1 MKKHFVTRICK
12 FVPAQVQMYIQ
23 VFVAR
28 MFRIQAFLIIS
39 FLISSTL
46 FAFTEKIDRQI
57 EPGQIH
63 SNELNLMAGEF
74 VSVLIEE
81 VGIDLTASLYSPE
94 GLQLLRVDLNSGTGG
109 EEPIFFVAPTEGKY
123 RIEITPSLPEVS
135 DKSLFSLQK
144 LQSCSYKAIFQTQ
157 SQPNSSDLLQVA
169 ALSEISFAETDQ
181 FNRSE
186 KQTFESIKDLFNA
199 AELSKQS
206 GNQSLHAKSL
216 EKLSELYQVLSRS
229 AESINFA
236 EQALD
241 IYKTL
246 NFKKGIAETLN
257 TMGTAFENVG
267 EYQKALNFY
276 EQALQNWK
284 DAGDKH
290 GEAIALNNIGLHC
303 FRTGDLTKALDY
315 YDHVLP
321 IWEETGDWMALSN
334 TFSAMGLAYS
344 SLSENQKAISYFNEA
359 LPLQHLSGDCRS
371 EASTLNN
378 VAMLLVDLGD
388 LQKALDYL
396 NHAEEIRQEAPDRR
410 GDAAVLN
417 NLGIV
422 YQELGEIEKAL
433 DYYTRALELRKES
446 EDKAGEASTLNNLGK
461 AYEENGKLDLAEKY
475 FQQSL
480 DIAHAI
486 GMKSVEAQVLN
497 NLGDVYQKRDDLGS
511 AFDYYNQALELRRKI
526 EDRQGEAEAL
536 DSLGSNLL
544 AYGELQKAAR
554 MYGLALQ
561 LRRQIGDKP
570 GEAESLFHI
579 ASLKRRQGQLI
590 SALDYIDSCISIVES
605 LRVRV
610 LSQNL
615 RASFFGASR
624 KYYELY
630 QNLLFELHQ
639 TEPTAGYDARAFHV
653 SERSRARG
661 LMELLAESSL
671 DLTRGVEPGLLL
683 EERAVREELN
693 SKLDRQ
699 MRLLSS
705 GDWPEEAVRLGEEIE
720 SLNMQYE
727 QIEATIRRTNPHYAE
742 IMKPEPLTLQ
752 HVQDSILD
760 DDTVLLEFSLGDEK
774 SFVWAVSRH
783 AMKSAELPPRD
794 QIEHL
799 ALSLYQQLS
808 EGPPNAGRDRAIPAS
823 IRSRRKDVDDTAI
836 QLSHVLFDPIMD
848 ELDHRRILVVADGP
862 LHFVPF
868 AALSDPR
875 TDHLLAV
882 DHEVVN
888 TPSASTLSVLRK
900 EIAQREPPN
909 KTIAVF
915 ADPVFEME
923 DERMKPSTFS
933 DEVQLSPASIQ
944 MEDVPL
950 TRLPF
955 TRREA
960 QAILSLVPEDKSLKA
975 LDFQASR
982 ELILSPEIQNYKYVH
997 LATHGF
1003 LNSILP
1009 EQSGIILSLFYQN
1022 GHQREG
1028 FVSAG
1033 DIFNLRLKADLVVL
1047 SACRTALGKQVR
1059 GEGIMGLA
1067 RAFLYAGAA
1076 RVVASL
1082 WKVDDVATAEFMQ
1095 TLYEGMLGDAH
1106 LSPPEALRAAQL
1118 KMMNDPRWKSPY
1130 YWAAFVLQ
1138 GDY

>member
-1 MKKHFVTRICK
+1 
-12 FVPAQVQMYIQ
+12 
-23 VFVAR
+23 
-28 MFRIQAFLIIS
+28 MFRIPAFLIVS
-39 FLISSTL
+39 LLVCTFV
-46 FAFTEKIDRQI
+46 FASVESVDRQI
-57 EPGQIH
+57 DPGEVHTIEVVL
-63 SNELNLMAGEF
+63 SAEEF
-74 VSVLIEE
+74 ISVSIQETE
-81 VGIDLTASLYSPE
+81 IDLTASLYSPE
-94 GLQLLRVDLNSGTGG
+94 GLQLLKVDLNSGTGG
-109 EEPIFFVAPTEGKY
+109 EEPIYFVAPVTGKY
-123 RIEITPSLPEVS
+123 LIQITPSVPVVS
-135 DKSLFSLQK
+135 DPILFSSQK
-144 LQSCSYKAIFQTQ
+144 IRSCSFKTSIETTLQAG
-157 SQPNSSDLLQVA
+157 NKDLLQVA
-169 ALSEISFAETDQ
+169 ALSEISFAESDP

-186 KQTFESIKDLFNA
+186 KQSVESIRHLLNA
-199 AELSKQS
+199 VALSKQS
-206 GNQSLHAKSL
+206 GNQSLEAKSL
-216 EKLSELYQVLSRS
+216 EKLSELYQVLSWS
-229 AESINFA
+229 AESIDFS

-241 IYKTL
+241 IYKKL

-257 TMGTAFENVG
+257 SMGTAYENVG
-267 EYQKALNFY
+267 EYQKALNLY
-276 EQALQNWK
+276 EQALETWK
-284 DAGDKH
+284 DANDKH
-290 GEAIALNNIGLHC
+290 GEAIALNNIGMQC
-303 FRTGDLTKALDY
+303 YRTGDLSKALDY
-315 YDHVLP
+315 YDRVLP
-321 IWEETGDWMALSN
+321 MWEETGDWISMAN

-359 LPLQHLSGDCRS
+359 LPLQHLAGDCRS

-396 NHAEEIRQEAPDRR
+396 NHAEEIRQNAPDRR
-410 GDAAVLN
+410 GDATVLD
-417 NLGIV
+417 NLGVV
-422 YQELGEIEKAL
+422 YHELGEIDKAL
-433 DYYTRALELRKES
+433 DYYNRALELRKES

-461 AYEENGKLDLAEKY
+461 AYEDNDKLDLAEKY

-480 DIAHAI
+480 DLAHSI
-486 GMKSVEAQVLN
+486 GMKSVEGQVLN
-497 NLGDVYQKRDDLGS
+497 NLGDVYQKKEDLGS

-536 DSLGSNLL
+536 DSLGTNLL
-544 AYGELQKAAR
+544 AYDELQKAAR
-554 MYGLALQ
+554 MYGLGLQ
-561 LRRQIGDKP
+561 LRRQIGDRP

-579 ASLKRRQGQLI
+579 ASLKRRQGQHN

-630 QNLLFELHQ
+630 QNILFELHQ
-639 TEPTAGYDARAFHV
+639 TEPSAGYDARAFHV

-683 EERAVREELN
+683 EERSVREELN

-727 QIEATIRRTNPHYAE
+727 QIEATIRRTNPHYAQ
-742 IMKPEPLTLQ
+742 IMKPEPLTLAN
-752 HVQDSILD
+752 VQDSILD
-760 DDTVLLEFSLGDEK
+760 DNTVLLEFSLGDEK

-783 AMKSAELPPRD
+783 GMKSAELPARSE
-794 QIEHL
+794 IELL

-808 EGPPNAGRDRAIPAS
+808 EGPPDAGRDRAIPV
-823 IRSRRKDVDDTAI
+823 SRNTKKNNIDNIAI
-836 QLSHVLFDPIMD
+836 QLSHLLLDPIMD
-848 ELDHRRILVVADGP
+848 ELDYRRILVVADGP
-862 LHFVPF
+862 LYFVPF

-875 TDHLLAV
+875 TDQLLAV
-882 DHEVVN
+882 DHEIIN

-900 EIAQREPPN
+900 EIAQREPAK

-933 DEVQLSPASIQ
+933 DEVQLSSASIK
-944 MEDVPL
+944 MDDVPL

-960 QAILSLVPEDKSLKA
+960 QAILNLVPEDKSLKA

-982 ELILSPEIQNYKYVH
+982 ELILSPEIQNYKYIH

-1003 LNSILP
+1003 LNSMLP
-1009 EQSGIILSLFYQN
+1009 EQSGIILSLFYQD

-1095 TLYEGMLGDAH
+1095 TFYEGMLGEAH
-1106 LSPPEALRAAQL
+1106 LPPPEALRAAQL
-1118 KMMNDPRWKSPY
+1118 KMMNDPRWQSPY
-1130 YWAAFVLQ
+1130 YWAAFVIQ

>member
-1 MKKHFVTRICK
+1 
-12 FVPAQVQMYIQ
+12 
-23 VFVAR
+23 
-28 MFRIQAFLIIS
+28 
-39 FLISSTL
+39 
-46 FAFTEKIDRQI
+46 
-57 EPGQIH
+57 
-63 SNELNLMAGEF
+63 
-74 VSVLIEE
+74 
-81 VGIDLTASLYSPE
+81 
-94 GLQLLRVDLNSGTGG
+94 
-109 EEPIFFVAPTEGKY
+109 
-123 RIEITPSLPEVS
+123 
-135 DKSLFSLQK
+135 
-144 LQSCSYKAIFQTQ
+144 
-157 SQPNSSDLLQVA
+157 
-169 ALSEISFAETDQ
+169 
-181 FNRSE
+181 
-186 KQTFESIKDLFNA
+186 
-199 AELSKQS
+199 
-206 GNQSLHAKSL
+206 
-216 EKLSELYQVLSRS
+216 
-229 AESINFA
+229 
-236 EQALD
+236 
-241 IYKTL
+241 
-246 NFKKGIAETLN
+246 
-257 TMGTAFENVG
+257 
-267 EYQKALNFY
+267 
-276 EQALQNWK
+276 
-284 DAGDKH
+284 
-290 GEAIALNNIGLHC
+290 
-303 FRTGDLTKALDY
+303 
-315 YDHVLP
+315 
-321 IWEETGDWMALSN
+321 
-334 TFSAMGLAYS
+334 
-344 SLSENQKAISYFNEA
+344 
-359 LPLQHLSGDCRS
+359 
-371 EASTLNN
+371 
-378 VAMLLVDLGD
+378 
-388 LQKALDYL
+388 
-396 NHAEEIRQEAPDRR
+396 
-410 GDAAVLN
+410 
-417 NLGIV
+417 
-422 YQELGEIEKAL
+422 
-433 DYYTRALELRKES
+433 
-446 EDKAGEASTLNNLGK
+446 
-461 AYEENGKLDLAEKY
+461 
-475 FQQSL
+475 
-480 DIAHAI
+480 
-486 GMKSVEAQVLN
+486 
-497 NLGDVYQKRDDLGS
+497 
-511 AFDYYNQALELRRKI
+511 
-526 EDRQGEAEAL
+526 
-536 DSLGSNLL
+536 
-544 AYGELQKAAR
+544 

-561 LRRQIGDKP
+561 LRRQIGDRP

-579 ASLKRRQGQLI
+579 AALKRTQGQLI

-615 RASFFGASR
+615 RASFLGTSR

-661 LMELLAESSL
+661 LMELLAEASL

-683 EERAVREELN
+683 EERSVREQLN
-693 SKLDRQ
+693 TRLDRQ

-727 QIEATIRRTNPHYAE
+727 QIEARIRRMNPLYAQ
-742 IMKPEPLTLQ
+742 IMKPEPLTLS

-760 DDTVLLEFSLGDEK
+760 ENTVLLEYSLGEEK

-783 AMKSAELPPRD
+783 KMKSAELPTRGE
-794 QIEHL
+794 IEQL

-808 EGPPNAGRDRAIPAS
+808 GGQPNAGRTRAVPVSGHTGKKNAENIAL
-823 IRSRRKDVDDTAI
+823 
-836 QLSHVLFDPIMD
+836 QLSHILFDPIMD
-848 ELDHRRILVVADGP
+848 ELDHRRILIVADGP

-875 TDHLLAV
+875 TDKLLAE

-888 TPSASTLSVLRK
+888 TPSASTLAVLRK

-915 ADPVFEME
+915 ADPVFEIA
-923 DERMKPSTFS
+923 DERMRPSTFS
-933 DEVQLSPASIQ
+933 DEVRLSPASIQ
-944 MEDVPL
+944 MEEVPL

-960 QAILSLVPEDKSLKA
+960 QAILNLVPEEKSLKA

-1033 DIFNLRLKADLVVL
+1033 DIFNLKLTADLVVL

-1095 TLYEGMLGDAH
+1095 TFYEGMLGDAH
-1106 LSPPEALRAAQL
+1106 LAPPEALRAAQL
-1118 KMMNDPRWKSPY
+1118 KMMNDPRWRSPY
-1130 YWAAFVLQ
+1130 FWAAFVLQ

>member
-1 MKKHFVTRICK
+1 
-12 FVPAQVQMYIQ
+12 
-23 VFVAR
+23 
-28 MFRIQAFLIIS
+28 MFRIPAFLIIS
-39 FLISSTL
+39 FLICSPPFAST
-46 FAFTEKIDRQI
+46 EIIGRQI
-57 EPGQIH
+57 EPGAVH
-63 SNELNLMAGEF
+63 SEEFTLSTGEMIS
-74 VSVLIEE
+74 VSIEE
-81 VGIDLTASLYSPE
+81 TGIDLTASLYSPE
-94 GLQLLRVDLNSGTGG
+94 GLQLLKVDLNSGTGG
-109 EEPIFFVAPTEGKY
+109 NESIFFVAPLDGKY
-123 RIEITPSLPEVS
+123 KVEIKPSLPEIA
-135 DKSLFSLQK
+135 DPLLFSSRQLS
-144 LQSCSYKAIFQTQ
+144 SCSYKTTIEIQQ
-157 SQPNSSDLLQVA
+157 QPNDKDLFQVT
-169 ALSEISFAETDQ
+169 ALSEISFAEIDQ

-186 KQTFESIKDLFNA
+186 KQTIESIKHLLNA
-199 AELSKQS
+199 VELSKQS
-206 GNQSLHAKSL
+206 GNQLLQAKSL
-216 EKLSELYQVLSRS
+216 EKLSEQYQVLSRS

-236 EQALD
+236 EQALT
-241 IYKTL
+241 IYKAMNL
-246 NFKKGIAETLN
+246 KKGIAESLN
-257 TMGTAFENVG
+257 TMGTAYENIG
-267 EYQKALNFY
+267 EYQKALTLF
-276 EQALQNWK
+276 EQALSMWK
-284 DAGDKH
+284 ESGDKH
-290 GEAIALNNIGLHC
+290 GEAIALNNIGIHF
-303 FRTGDLTKALDY
+303 FRTGDLSKALDY
-315 YDHVLP
+315 YDRVLP
-321 IWEETGDWMALSN
+321 IWEETGDWISMGN
-334 TFSAMGLAYS
+334 TFSAMGLTYS
-344 SLSENQKAISYFNEA
+344 SLSENQKAISYFSEA
-359 LPLQHLSGDCRS
+359 LPLQHLAGDYRS

-396 NHAEEIRQEAPDRR
+396 NHAEEIRQDAPDRR

-417 NLGIV
+417 NLGLV
-422 YQELGEIEKAL
+422 YHELGEIDKAL
-433 DYYTRALELRKES
+433 DYYTHSLQLRKES

-461 AYEENGKLDLAEKY
+461 AHEENGKLDLAEKY

-480 DIAHAI
+480 KLAHSI
-486 GMKSVEAQVLN
+486 GMKSIEAQVLN
-497 NLGDVYQKRDDLGS
+497 NLGDVYQKKDDLGS
-511 AFDYYNQALELRRKI
+511 AFDYYDQALELRRKI
-526 EDRQGEAEAL
+526 VDRQGEGEAL
-536 DSLGSNLL
+536 DSLGTNLL

-561 LRRQIGDKP
+561 LRRQIGDRP

-615 RASFFGASR
+615 RASFFGAAR

-639 TEPTAGYDARAFHV
+639 TEPSAGYDARAFHV

-683 EERAVREELN
+683 EERSVREELN
-693 SKLDRQ
+693 AKLDRQ
-699 MRLLSS
+699 MRLLGS
-705 GDWPEEAVRLGEEIE
+705 GDWPEEAVRLGEEIGL
-720 SLNMQYE
+720 LNTQYE
-727 QIEATIRRTNPHYAE
+727 QIEATIRRTNPHYAQ
-742 IMKPEPLTLQ
+742 IMKPEPLTLSQ
-752 HVQDSILD
+752 VQDLILD
-760 DDTVLLEFSLGDEK
+760 DNTVLLEFSLGNEK

-783 AMKSAELPPRD
+783 SMKSAELPARAE
-794 QIEHL
+794 IELL

-808 EGPPNAGRDRAIPAS
+808 EGPPNARRDRAVPV
-823 IRSRRKDVDDTAI
+823 SRHIGANRIDDMAI
-836 QLSHVLFDPIMD
+836 QLSHMLFDPIMD
-848 ELDHRRILVVADGP
+848 ELDHRKILIVADGP

-875 TDHLLAV
+875 TDQLLAV
-882 DHEVVN
+882 NHEVVN
-888 TPSASTLSVLRK
+888 APSASTLSVLRK
-900 EIAQREPPN
+900 EIAQREPPT

-933 DEVQLSPASIQ
+933 DDVRLSTASIQ
-944 MEDVPL
+944 MEGVPL

-960 QAILSLVPEDKSLKA
+960 QSILNLVPEDKSLKA

-1003 LNSILP
+1003 LNSMLP
-1009 EQSGIILSLFYQN
+1009 EQSGIILSLFNQN

-1095 TLYEGMLGDAH
+1095 TFYEGMLGDAH
-1106 LSPPEALRAAQL
+1106 LAPPEALRAAQL